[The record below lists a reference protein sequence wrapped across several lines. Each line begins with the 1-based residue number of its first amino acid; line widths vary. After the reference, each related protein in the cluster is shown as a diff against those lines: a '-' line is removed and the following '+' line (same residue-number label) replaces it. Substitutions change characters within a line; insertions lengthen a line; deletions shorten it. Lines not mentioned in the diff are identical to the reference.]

1 MQAEW
6 RTESIASN
14 IIETRFQCQRI
25 HFSAAMNVNVKRC
38 WHQYRS
44 TNQPYTHLQAGI
56 QLRDTKIILK
66 INWTPVVVN
75 FSKCTEITLAE
86 IIECAFKIYIFF
98 GMYKWN
104 FTKIVNMMVWR
115 VLQKKT
121 IGSGTAQN
129 LITRNECKQ
138 MNRRN
143 KNWGLQLTC
152 MYV

>member
-104 FTKIVNMMVWR
+104 FTKIVNMMMWR
-115 VLQKKT
+115 VLQKNDWFWYSTKFDY
-121 IGSGTAQN
+121 
-129 LITRNECKQ
+129 EK
-138 MNRRN
+138 
-143 KNWGLQLTC
+143 
-152 MYV
+152 

>member
-104 FTKIVNMMVWR
+104 FTK
-115 VLQKKT
+115 
-121 IGSGTAQN
+121 
-129 LITRNECKQ
+129 
-138 MNRRN
+138 
-143 KNWGLQLTC
+143 
-152 MYV
+152 

>member
-1 MQAEW
+1 
-6 RTESIASN
+6 
-14 IIETRFQCQRI
+14 
-25 HFSAAMNVNVKRC
+25 MNVNVKRC

-86 IIECAFKIYIFF
+86 IIEYAFKIYIFF
-98 GMYKWN
+98 RMYKWN

-115 VLQKKT
+115 VLPTKKKRLVLVQHK
-121 IGSGTAQN
+121 I
-129 LITRNECKQ
+129 
-138 MNRRN
+138 
-143 KNWGLQLTC
+143 
-152 MYV
+152 